1 MGDTKKKKKK
11 KKKTSTMAIHWTR
24 SHSAKARRNK
34 KKNGRRRK
42 PQKIGKQARPSPW
55 LLLLQRQSQR
65 VTTAERPVKGRNIR
79 VCGFLFY
86 RTGAFHMS
94 VMSSPQTD
102 QQIPVGAV

>member
-11 KKKTSTMAIHWTR
+11 KKKTSTMVIHWTR

-34 KKNGRRRK
+34 KKNSRRRK
-42 PQKIGKQARPSPW
+42 PQEIGKARPSPW

-79 VCGFLFY
+79 VCGFFFY